1 MSDQISD
8 QRSEGPT
15 RPNAD
20 ASGSK
25 SGGAEIPPAI
35 GKKSQTN
42 VQRDAAPVAA
52 EKSAR
57 GAHDAADQ
65 KQLGGAKME
74 VPQKNVDD
82 GESQTAGDAGIGAKR
97 PEKHDERILARLRA
111 HPIAIAVSAIA
122 IIVAAIGGTVWYL
135 HSRHYANTDDAFI
148 DGRPIY
154 VNLQVTGNIV
164 AVPVTDNQIVKVGD
178 LLVQIDDRD
187 YRAAVDL
194 AQAQIDQAQ
203 ANVDNFSAQVYAQEA
218 QIAQVQTQVVQAKAT
233 LEYSQQ
239 QNTRYQDLVQKGAGT
254 VQRAEQAISDF
265 QATTAALATAQAA
278 KMVAERQITVLQ
290 AQRKNAQGQL
300 AQAVAQKA
308 TADANLTRTQLRAT
322 ADGRI
327 TRLTA
332 AVGQLA
338 TQSQGV
344 MVLVPL
350 DVWVTANFK
359 ETQLADIRVGQPVD
373 IKIDAFG
380 RSFPGH
386 VNSVQSG
393 SGTAFSLLPAQNAT
407 GNYVKVVQRIPVKI
421 TFDENPDVQL
431 GPGMSVV
438 PTVTVR

>member
-8 QRSEGPT
+8 QGFGGTTRS
-15 RPNAD
+15 NAD
-20 ASGSK
+20 ASKSKNGS
-25 SGGAEIPPAI
+25 SETPPAI

-42 VQRDAAPVAA
+42 VQREATPVAT
-52 EKSAR
+52 EKSGR
-57 GAHDAADQ
+57 GAHDAADEKHVGRAQ
-65 KQLGGAKME
+65 ME
-74 VPQKNVDD
+74 VPQKNANE
-82 GESQTAGDAGIGAKR
+82 GESQTAVDAGIGATR
-97 PEKHDERILARLRA
+97 PEKHDKRIIAKLRA

-122 IIVAAIGGTVWYL
+122 IIAGAIGGTVWYL

-194 AQAQIDQAQ
+194 AQAQIDQAE
-203 ANVDNFSAQVYAQEA
+203 ANIDNFSAQVYAQEA
-218 QIAQVQTQVVQAKAT
+218 QVAQVQTQVVQAQAT
-233 LEYSQQ
+233 LEFSQQ
-239 QNTRYQDLVQKGAGT
+239 QNTRFQDLVTKGAGT
-254 VQRAEQAISDF
+254 VQRAEQAISEL

-278 KMVAERQITVLQ
+278 KMVAERQITVLR

-300 AQAVAQKA
+300 GQAQAQKA

-338 TQSQGV
+338 TQAQGV
-344 MVLVPL
+344 MILVPL

-359 ETQLADIRVGQPVD
+359 ETQLADIKVGQAVE
-373 IKIDAFG
+373 IIIDAFG

-386 VNSVQSG
+386 VDSVQSG

-421 TFDENPDVQL
+421 TFDGKPDVQL

-438 PTVTVR
+438 PTVTIR

>member
-1 MSDQISD
+1 LQCRLPIT
-8 QRSEGPT
+8 RSS
-15 RPNAD
+15 N
-20 ASGSK
+20 
-25 SGGAEIPPAI
+25 
-35 GKKSQTN
+35 
-42 VQRDAAPVAA
+42 
-52 EKSAR
+52 
-57 GAHDAADQ
+57 
-65 KQLGGAKME
+65 
-74 VPQKNVDD
+74 
-82 GESQTAGDAGIGAKR
+82 
-97 PEKHDERILARLRA
+97 
-111 HPIAIAVSAIA
+111 
-122 IIVAAIGGTVWYL
+122 
-135 HSRHYANTDDAFI
+135 
-148 DGRPIY
+148 
-154 VNLQVTGNIV
+154 
-164 AVPVTDNQIVKVGD
+164 D

-203 ANVDNFSAQVYAQEA
+203 ANIDNFSAQVYAQEA
-218 QIAQVQTQVVQAKAT
+218 QVGQVQSQIVQAKAT

-254 VQRAEQAISDF
+254 VQRAEQATSDL
-265 QATTAALATAQAA
+265 QGMTAALATAQAA

-300 AQAVAQKA
+300 GQALAQKA

-359 ETQLADIRVGQPVD
+359 ETQLAEIRVGQPVD
-373 IKIDAFG
+373 IAIDAFG

-386 VNSVQSG
+386 VDSVQSG
-393 SGTAFSLLPAQNAT
+393 SGTVFSLLPAQNAT

-421 TFDENPDVQL
+421 TFDERPDVQL